1 MGPNQLKQQQQQML
15 LHFAF
20 VIQITHTEFTKRPG
34 NKKGT
39 NSRMEKKRELIYNI
53 ERKQREDIER
63 DVRFENVFIS
73 LRLFYLNSSAQHNG
87 SNEIPCENVE
97 KNTHHNTNTHGNSM

>member
-1 MGPNQLKQQQQQML
+1 MGPNQLKQQQQML

-20 VIQITHTEFTKRPG
+20 VIQITHTEFTKYAAGKQERYKQQNG
-34 NKKGT
+34 
-39 NSRMEKKRELIYNI
+39 KKRELIYNI

-87 SNEIPCENVE
+87 SKEIPCENVE